1 MCETERKKEK
11 EERIGQRE
19 KRIDLQAQMYF
30 KKERKKGGIQK
41 ILQSKCIKLPWQ
53 PENVG

>member
-1 MCETERKKEK
+1 MCETDRKKEK

-41 ILQSKCIKLPWQ
+41 ILQSKRIKLPWQ